1 MSSYGK
7 KINLAN
13 ASAIQAVKQALEGLK
28 EIRVLGK
35 TFSTDLKIIQNK
47 RKFTC

>member
-1 MSSYGK
+1 ME

-35 TFSTDLKIIQNK
+35 ENFFQQT
-47 RKFTC
+47 